1 MIRFSIDYQGFPRA
15 IEQVHALAYRLFDL
29 RPLAATVAE
38 IMREQNAL
46 TRAAGLDQY
55 GVPFVDLAPSTWRK
69 RERQGRM
76 GPPLSPDGASSPIT
90 TDFRADV
97 EVFEPD
103 DVLVRGHWPT
113 LDWVRFHVDSG
124 GPRTRLPVRDPGRP
138 RVSGLRLPGR
148 ERLLIVPGE
157 GVEPPEPTRRVS
169 LP

>member
-1 MIRFSIDYQGFPRA
+1 MIRFSLDYQGFPRA

-69 RERQGRM
+69 RERQGRL
-76 GPPLSPDGASSPIT
+76 GPPLSPDGGSSDIT
-90 TDFRADV
+90 TAFRVDV
-97 EVFEPD
+97 EVREPD

-124 GPRTRLPVRDPGRP
+124 GPRTRLPVRDPAGMP
-138 RVSGLRLPGR
+138 AFAQDRVGAAFEDFVARIMGGS
-148 ERLLIVPGE
+148 
-157 GVEPPEPTRRVS
+157 
-169 LP
+169 